1 MKTYNYGVL
10 HGNEVYTTIFI
21 CIKLTENSP
30 HSIEIKLG
38 LKRLVTPLV
47 WYPCGETI

>member
-1 MKTYNYGVL
+1 MITYNYGVL

-21 CIKLTENSP
+21 CITLTENSP